1 MRSKPILALALL
13 ISACARLT
21 GGATVSDLG
30 DGKYRIE
37 TPDSAGA
44 APGSAANQ
52 NAAAARATCPA
63 GYVIIEKNKSAQTL
77 YGSMVLSAD
86 TATVWVIKCGAGK

>member
-1 MRSKPILALALL
+1 MRSKAILGLVLL
-13 ISACARLT
+13 TGCASLT
-21 GGATVSDLG
+21 GGASVSDLG
-30 DGKYRIE
+30 GGKYRIE

-44 APGSAANQ
+44 APGAAANQ
-52 NAAAARATCPA
+52 NAAAAHAACPA